1 VGGTTLRPPPSAR
14 YMLTG
19 AVASARRD
27 HFARRDDLTMRHASS
42 RRINRS
48 GQSRKLIVS
57 WERWRAD
64 NLAGW
69 EDRVPIHIGP
79 GGYNVAALL
88 AEPNRL
94 STTVLHDQ
102 EALGSLAGLKVV
114 HLQCHLGTDTLSLA
128 RLGAAETS
136 GLDFSP
142 GAIAHCRSLFERAGV
157 AGRFVE
163 GDVFDAER
171 LLGDSY
177 DLVYASIGAINW
189 IPSIGRW
196 IAVAAALLKPGGR
209 LYLRDV
215 HPMAM
220 VVDPQSDMALRLR
233 FPYGERAEP
242 VTMHDD
248 QTYVGD
254 GTPVAHATTHEWS
267 HGLGEIVQGALA
279 AGLVIRGLEEH
290 FYTEWRMLE
299 SMVLDATGRYVLPE
313 GPERLPLL
321 FTLQAVKPA
330 SL

>member
-1 VGGTTLRPPPSAR
+1 MT
-14 YMLTG
+14 
-19 AVASARRD
+19 
-27 HFARRDDLTMRHASS
+27 
-42 RRINRS
+42 
-48 GQSRKLIVS
+48 

-69 EDRVPIHIGP
+69 EDRVPIHLGP
-79 GGYNVAALL
+79 GGYTVDALL
-88 AEPNRL
+88 ADPRRL
-94 STTVLHDQ
+94 SMTVQHDVA
-102 EALGSLAGLKVV
+102 ALGSLSGLKVV

-128 RLGAAETS
+128 RLGAASTS

-163 GDVFDAER
+163 GDVLDAER
-171 LLGDSY
+171 LLGERY

-196 IAVAAALLKPGGR
+196 IAVAAGLLNPGGR

-220 VVDPQSDMALRLR
+220 AVDPASDMALRLR
-233 FPYGERAEP
+233 YPYGERAAP

-248 QTYVGD
+248 QTYAGD

-267 HGLGEIVQGALA
+267 HGLGEIVRGALA
-279 AGLVIRGLEEH
+279 AGLVIADLDEH
-290 FYTEWRMLE
+290 YYTEWRMFE
-299 SMVLDATGRYVLPE
+299 SMVHDETGRYVLPE
-313 GPERLPLL
+313 APERLPLL

-330 SL
+330 HPDTR